1 MSVDLRVV
9 KTRERLHESLIALL
23 KEMPLEKIKISVLC
37 QRAQINRGTFYLHYE
52 SIDALFADFFEQIIA
67 DLREAYLEPL
77 RTKSP
82 LKIKELD
89 PKTVRIFH
97 HIKKY
102 ESFYRIVFSKN
113 VPLAYYYMLLEQ
125 ITLNLQ
131 QNTKATHVDNDY
143 FIAYQANA
151 IIGLALQWAQRDFQ
165 ETAEELSEI
174 LVKIL
179 RSKSE

>member
-1 MSVDLRVV
+1 M
-9 KTRERLHESLIALL
+9 
-23 KEMPLEKIKISVLC
+23 
-37 QRAQINRGTFYLHYE
+37 
-52 SIDALFADFFEQIIA
+52 
-67 DLREAYLEPL
+67 REAYLEPL
-77 RTKSP
+77 RTKSQ

-131 QNTKATHVDNDY
+131 QSTNVSSYDEALREY
-143 FIAYQANA
+143 FVTYQANA
-151 IIGLALQWAQRDFQ
+151 IIGLALKWAQRDFQ